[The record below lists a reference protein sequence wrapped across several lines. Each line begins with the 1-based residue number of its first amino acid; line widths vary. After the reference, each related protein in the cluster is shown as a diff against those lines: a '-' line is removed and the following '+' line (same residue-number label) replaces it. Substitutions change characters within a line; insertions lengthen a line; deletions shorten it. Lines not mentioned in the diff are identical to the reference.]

1 MKYAILGDV
10 HANLTALDAV
20 LEAVDA
26 TGVHRIVQVGDVVG
40 YGSSPA
46 ECIERMR
53 ERQALVVKGNHDAAC
68 TGELDPRTFN
78 DAARA
83 AVDYTRARLGR
94 DELRW
99 LSGLPYTA
107 ETEHC
112 SVTHGTLDAPEL
124 FEYIQ
129 RPEDGHGSFEA
140 LQHPVCFLG
149 HTHRPVTLMRLEDA
163 PHRTSYTFAER
174 IELARTVGALVNVG
188 SVGQPRDDDPR
199 ASWALYDTE
208 ARTVELRRL
217 DYDIEEEAD
226 RIIRAGLPKILADR
240 LFLGI

>member
-20 LEAVDA
+20 LDAVDA
-26 TGVHRIVQVGDVVG
+26 AGVDRIVQVGDVVG

-53 ERQALVVKGNHDAAC
+53 ERRALVVKGNHDAAC
-68 TGELDPRTFN
+68 TGELDARTFN
-78 DAARA
+78 EAARA
-83 AVDYTRARLGR
+83 AVEYTRSRLGPE
-94 DELRW
+94 DLRW
-99 LSGLPYTA
+99 LTRLPYTA
-107 ETEHC
+107 ATDHC
-112 SVTHGTLDAPEL
+112 SVAHGTLDAPER

-129 RPEDGHGSFEA
+129 RPVDGDGSFEV

-149 HTHRPVTLMRLEDA
+149 HTHRPVSLLRLEDA
-163 PHRTSYTFAER
+163 PHKTSYTFSER
-174 IELARTVGALVNVG
+174 IDLSDTVGALVNVG

-199 ASWALYDTE
+199 AAWALYDTDVQ
-208 ARTVELRRL
+208 TVELRRL
-217 DYDIEEEAD
+217 DYDIEEEAS
-226 RIIRAGLPKILADR
+226 RIVRAGLPKILADR

>member
-1 MKYAILGDV
+1 MKHAILGDV

-26 TGVHRIVQVGDVVG
+26 AGVHRIVQVGDVVG

-53 ERQALVVKGNHDAAC
+53 ERRALVVKGNHDAAC
-68 TGELDPRTFN
+68 TGELDARMFN

-94 DELRW
+94 DDLRW
-99 LSGLPYTA
+99 LSKLPYTA
-107 ETEHC
+107 ATEHF
-112 SVTHGTLDAPEL
+112 SVTHGTLDEPEL

-129 RPEDGHGSFEA
+129 RPEDGDGSFEA
-140 LQHPVCFLG
+140 LRHPVCFLG
-149 HTHRPVTLMRLEDA
+149 HTHRPVSLMRLADA

-174 IELARTVGALVNVG
+174 VELADTIGALVNVG

-199 ASWALYDTE
+199 AAWALYDSET
-208 ARTVELRRL
+208 RTVELRRL
-217 DYDIEEEAD
+217 DYDIEEEAN